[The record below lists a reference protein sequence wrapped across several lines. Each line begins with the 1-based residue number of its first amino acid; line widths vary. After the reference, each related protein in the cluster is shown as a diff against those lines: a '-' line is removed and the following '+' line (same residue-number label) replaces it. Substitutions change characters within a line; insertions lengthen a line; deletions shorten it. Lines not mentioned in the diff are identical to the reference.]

1 MSEIADRPETIE
13 AIAAVPI
20 VESLPRSQPFVG
32 PEELARRVGRTTLVR
47 LGANESAFGPSPRA
61 LAAMRDAL
69 ADVSFYGDPEVLDVR
84 AALAAKH
91 GCAVQEIAIG
101 SGIDDV
107 LGLIVRAYLAP
118 GDVTVATRGSYPTY
132 VYHVNGFGARLET
145 VDYAGDGTVPLAALA
160 AKARETGAR
169 VVYLANPDNPSGTFA
184 ERDAIETFVASLPSD
199 ALLVLDEAY
208 GDFVARETLLRD
220 GVHPRVVRTR
230 TFSKAYG
237 MAGARIGYAI
247 APART
252 VATFDKLRHHFG
264 INRIAQRGALAALG
278 DPAYVADV
286 VAEVERGRAEY
297 VALAARL
304 GCGALVSHT
313 NFVCIDL
320 GSRARAEAMV
330 EALLRRGIFVRKP
343 GLPPLDGFIRVTVG
357 TAHDRHAFGSAF
369 AESLAQLATRTSV
382 AG

>member
-1 MSEIADRPETIE
+1 MSDMISATP
-13 AIAAVPI
+13 IAAT
-20 VESLPRSQPFVG
+20 LPHTQPFVG

-47 LGANESAFGPSPRA
+47 LGANESGFGASPHA

-69 ADVSFYGDPEVLDVR
+69 AEVSYYGDPDAMDVR
-84 AALAAKH
+84 VALAAKH
-91 GCAVQEIAIG
+91 GCAIEEVALG
-101 SGIDDV
+101 AGIDDL

-132 VYHVNGFGARLET
+132 TYHVLGYGARLET
-145 VDYAGDGTVPLAALA
+145 VPYRDDGTVPLAELA
-160 AKARETGAR
+160 ARARATHAR

-184 ERDAIETFVASLPSD
+184 PRAEIEAFVD
-199 ALLVLDEAY
+199 ALPAHAMLVLDEAY
-208 GDFVARETLLRD
+208 GDFVATSDLLRD

-237 MAGARIGYAI
+237 MAGARIAYAI
-247 APART
+247 APADAI
-252 VATFDKLRHHFG
+252 ATLDKLRHHFG
-264 INRIAQRGALAALG
+264 VNRIAQRGALAALG
-278 DPAYVADV
+278 DPAFVAHV
-286 VAEVERGRAEY
+286 VAEVERGRDAY
-297 VALAARL
+297 VALARRA
-304 GCGALVSHT
+304 GCATLPSRA

-357 TAHDRHAFGSAF
+357 APADRAAF
-369 AESLAQLATRTSV
+369 AEAFELARARLDARVS
-382 AG
+382 A